1 MNQNTKIDQLN
12 KKQYDRPKN
21 MDIDLLNENN
31 LIKNYTNNQKNH
43 RQYNT
48 LIILFIII
56 ILYFITLKP
65 ISF

>member
-12 KKQYDRPKN
+12 QRPYDRPKN
-21 MDIDLLNENN
+21 MAIDLLNEKNS
-31 LIKNYTNNQKNH
+31 IKNHTTNQKIY

-48 LIILFIII
+48 LIILIIII

>member
-31 LIKNYTNNQKNH
+31 LIKNYTNNQKHH